1 MFFSSQYRLP
11 HRSKLAMESKRRHFP
26 SPKLC
31 PFRYLWP
38 SSWSRLRI
46 ARRSPASRAAR
57 PSPSP
62 KNTRRPRRNR
72 ASECNCLFSHKTHPS
87 IPNRHDP
94 HPVFLLAPSSA
105 CVLPVKQVLI
115 CRACKIK
122 KLEFIED
129 ELSSLLPLPL
139 QRSLHQ
145 IVVSSHLRSILAIM
159 NRVIFLSTTMFTRAK
174 KRGLDMQHEIGRKH
188 CSARFFFR
196 LDPRIFESMGYCF
209 ECCSRVG
216 FVATNLK
223 SELEMFTF
231 SFFGLARS
239 IRINYLRIMRKA
251 NINICENENKRA
263 EPVQIV
269 CFKLFAIFL
278 SSVI

>member
-1 MFFSSQYRLP
+1 MQDKEVRIYRRWIIFPPSS
-11 HRSKLAMESKRRHFP
+11 SSSTIP
-26 SPKLC
+26 SPDCCIVAFALDSC
-31 PFRYLWP
+31 DNE
-38 SSWSRLRI
+38 SRNFFI
-46 ARRSPASRAAR
+46 DY
-57 PSPSP
+57 
-62 KNTRRPRRNR
+62 NIY
-72 ASECNCLFSHKTHPS
+72 ASEE
-87 IPNRHDP
+87 
-94 HPVFLLAPSSA
+94 A
-105 CVLPVKQVLI
+105 
-115 CRACKIK
+115 
-122 KLEFIED
+122 
-129 ELSSLLPLPL
+129 
-139 QRSLHQ
+139 RS
-145 IVVSSHLRSILAIM
+145 RYA
-159 NRVIFLSTTMFTRAK
+159 
-174 KRGLDMQHEIGRKH
+174 EIGRKH